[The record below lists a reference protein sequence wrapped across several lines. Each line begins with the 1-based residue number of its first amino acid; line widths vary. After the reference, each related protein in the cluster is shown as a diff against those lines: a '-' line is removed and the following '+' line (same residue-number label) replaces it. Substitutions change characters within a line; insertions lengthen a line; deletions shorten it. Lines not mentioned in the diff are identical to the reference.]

1 MGAASSTNLTGKSNI
16 VISIENAKDLDLNT
30 ILDTLKISTGVDW
43 SFGTGA
49 NQANLLFH
57 DSDSTDDTGKTINVY
72 DSGSLVTA
80 FGDALT
86 MEALKVLYVKN
97 THASLTL
104 EVFGGA
110 SNDVDI
116 LADTSDILEIPPGGM
131 FLFIDPS
138 AAGLVT
144 TSNKNIKFAA
154 KTAGTITFDYAIMG
168 LD

>member
-1 MGAASSTNLTGKSNI
+1 MASSGLIGKSNV
-16 VISIENAKDLDLNT
+16 VIALRHTKDLDLNSV
-30 ILDTLKISTGVDW
+30 LDELKVDSGIDW

-49 NQANLLFH
+49 NAANVLFH
-57 DSDSTDDTGKTINVY
+57 DQRSTDATGETIDVY
-72 DSGSLVTA
+72 EGGAEETA

-86 MEALKVLYVKN
+86 MEAIKLLYIKN

-110 SNDVDI
+110 SADISI

-131 FLFIDPS
+131 FLWTCPT
-138 AAGLVT
+138 AAGIVT
-144 TSNKNIKFAA
+144 TTNKNLKLAS
-154 KTAGTITFDYAIMG
+154 KTSGTITYDIAMLG